1 MSDFTKARNFAD
13 ECLNAINA
21 QLKNDLEVMP
31 PNWDHYIESVRA
43 DIDVAVAESDST
55 LSIETIGDRDS
66 DTFLLLNAYD
76 FTELSNAAGDG
87 WDTKIDIL
95 EFKESDGKPC
105 SSAENLRRS
114 LILVLR
120 NAPCETIRDWFYTKH
135 GKDPINDDW
144 SLES

>member
-1 MSDFTKARNFAD
+1 MSDFTKACDFAD
-13 ECLNAINA
+13 ECLRAVNE

-31 PNWDHYIESVRA
+31 PNWEHYIESVRA
-43 DIDVAVAESDST
+43 DIDVAVSESDDT

-87 WDTKIDIL
+87 WNTKIDIL
-95 EFKESDGKPC
+95 EFKETDGKPC

-114 LILVLR
+114 LILVLK
-120 NAPCETIRDWFYTKH
+120 NAPCETIRDWFITKY
-135 GKDPINDDW
+135 GKDPINDSW
-144 SLES
+144 NLK